1 MPSEAVRAA
10 LPASGALS
18 TEMLVKA
25 LSPRLLH
32 KTKSLPPVLLPPQ
45 FPPNPGEDFTR
56 THNCSDEANLT
67 KRPSFYFSAEPDI
80 STANTKLKAARFRKD
95 YTPLHRSTQT
105 KSQVLFYF
113 FRIKSNF
120 DITMFAAGSV

>member
-1 MPSEAVRAA
+1 MPTEAVRAA

-18 TEMLVKA
+18 TEMRVKA

-32 KTKSLPPVLLPPQ
+32 KTKSLPPVLLPP
-45 FPPNPGEDFTR
+45 PGEDFTR

-105 KSQVLFYF
+105 KSQVLFYL

-120 DITMFAAGSV
+120 DITVFAAGSV